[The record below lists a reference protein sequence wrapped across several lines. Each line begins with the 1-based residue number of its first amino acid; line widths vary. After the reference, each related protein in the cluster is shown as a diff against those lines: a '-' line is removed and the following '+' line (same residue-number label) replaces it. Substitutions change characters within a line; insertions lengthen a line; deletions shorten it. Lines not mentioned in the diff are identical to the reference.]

1 MEEKKLSYEEMEK
14 MLENELKEVDGRKFW
29 KTLLI
34 EQIINNDE
42 TEYNLTESEL
52 DNAVENLMANDY
64 MWQEIDNA
72 LAEEL
77 ENFREY

>member
-1 MEEKKLSYEEMEK
+1 MEEKKLSYEEMEE

-52 DNAVENLMANDY
+52 NNAIENLMANDY
-64 MWQEIDNA
+64 MWQEIDIA
-72 LAEEL
+72 LGEEL
-77 ENFREY
+77 ANFNK

>member
-1 MEEKKLSYEEMEK
+1 MEEKKLSYEEMEE

-77 ENFREY
+77 ENLRK

>member
-1 MEEKKLSYEEMEK
+1 MEEKKLSYEEMEE

-42 TEYNLTESEL
+42 IKYNLTESEL

-72 LAEEL
+72 LGEEL
-77 ENFREY
+77 ENFRK

>member
-1 MEEKKLSYEEMEK
+1 MEEKKLSYEEMEE

-42 TEYNLTESEL
+42 IEYNLTKSEL

-77 ENFREY
+77 GNFRK

>member
-1 MEEKKLSYEEMEK
+1 MEEKKLSYEEMEE

-72 LAEEL
+72 LGEEL
-77 ENFREY
+77 ENFRK

>member
-1 MEEKKLSYEEMEK
+1 MEEKKLSYEDMEE

-64 MWQEIDNA
+64 MWQEIDIA
-72 LAEEL
+72 LGEEL
-77 ENFREY
+77 ANFRK

>member
-1 MEEKKLSYEEMEK
+1 MEEKKLSYEEMEE

-72 LAEEL
+72 IGEEL
-77 ENFREY
+77 ENFRK

>member
-1 MEEKKLSYEEMEK
+1 MEEKKLSYEEMEE

-42 TEYNLTESEL
+42 IEYNLTESEL

-72 LAEEL
+72 LGGEL
-77 ENFREY
+77 ENFRK

>member
-1 MEEKKLSYEEMEK
+1 MEEKKLSYEEMEEI
-14 MLENELKEVDGRKFW
+14 LENELKEVDGRKFW

-52 DNAVENLMANDY
+52 NNAVENLMANDY
-64 MWQEIDNA
+64 MWQEIDIA
-72 LAEEL
+72 LGEEL
-77 ENFREY
+77 ENFKK

>member
-1 MEEKKLSYEEMEK
+1 MEEKKLSYEEMEE

-52 DNAVENLMANDY
+52 DNAVENLMNNDV

-77 ENFREY
+77 ENCRK

>member
-1 MEEKKLSYEEMEK
+1 MEEKKLSYEKMEE

-29 KTLLI
+29 KALLI

-77 ENFREY
+77 ENLRK

>member
-1 MEEKKLSYEEMEK
+1 MEEKKLSYEEMEE

-52 DNAVENLMANDY
+52 NNAVENLMANDY
-64 MWQEIDNA
+64 MWQEIDIA
-72 LAEEL
+72 LGEEL
-77 ENFREY
+77 ANFKK

>member
-1 MEEKKLSYEEMEK
+1 MEEKKLSYEEMEE

-52 DNAVENLMANDY
+52 DNAVKNLMANDY

-72 LAEEL
+72 LGEEL
-77 ENFREY
+77 ANFRK

>member
-1 MEEKKLSYEEMEK
+1 MEEKKLSYEEMEE

-64 MWQEIDNA
+64 MWQEIDIA
-72 LAEEL
+72 LGEEL
-77 ENFREY
+77 ANFRK

>member
-1 MEEKKLSYEEMEK
+1 MEEKKLSYEEMEE

-34 EQIINNDE
+34 EQIINSDE

-77 ENFREY
+77 GNFRK

>member
-1 MEEKKLSYEEMEK
+1 MEEEKLSYEEMED

-42 TEYNLTESEL
+42 IEYNLTKSEL

-64 MWQEIDNA
+64 MWQEIDIA
-72 LAEEL
+72 LGEEL
-77 ENFREY
+77 ENFRK

>member
-1 MEEKKLSYEEMEK
+1 MEEKKLSYEEMEE

-77 ENFREY
+77 ENFRK

>member
-1 MEEKKLSYEEMEK
+1 MEEKKLSYEEMEE

-42 TEYNLTESEL
+42 TEYNLTENEL
-52 DNAVENLMANDY
+52 NNAVENLMANDY
-64 MWQEIDNA
+64 MWQEIDIA
-72 LAEEL
+72 L
-77 ENFREY
+77 

>member
-1 MEEKKLSYEEMEK
+1 MEEKKLSYEKMEE
-14 MLENELKEVDGRKFW
+14 MLENELKEVDARKFW

-52 DNAVENLMANDY
+52 DNAVENLMNNDI

-77 ENFREY
+77 ENYRK

>member
-1 MEEKKLSYEEMEK
+1 MEEKKLSYEEIEE

-72 LAEEL
+72 LGEEL
-77 ENFREY
+77 ENFRK

>member
-1 MEEKKLSYEEMEK
+1 MEKKKLSYEEMEE
-14 MLENELKEVDGRKFW
+14 MLENELKEVDARKFW

-52 DNAVENLMANDY
+52 DNAVENLMNNDI

-77 ENFREY
+77 ENLRK

>member
-1 MEEKKLSYEEMEK
+1 MEEKKLCYEEMLEI
-14 MLENELKEVDGRKFW
+14 LENELKDVDGRKFW
-29 KTLLI
+29 KALLI

-52 DNAVENLMANDY
+52 DNAVENLMNDDI

-77 ENFREY
+77 ENLRK

>member
-1 MEEKKLSYEEMEK
+1 MEEKKLSYEEMEE

-52 DNAVENLMANDY
+52 DNAIENLMANDY
-64 MWQEIDNA
+64 MWQEIDIA
-72 LAEEL
+72 LREEL
-77 ENFREY
+77 ANFKK

>member
-1 MEEKKLSYEEMEK
+1 MEEKKLSYEEMEE
-14 MLENELKEVDGRKFW
+14 MLENELKEVDGRKIW

-42 TEYNLTESEL
+42 IEYNLTESEL

-72 LAEEL
+72 LGEEL
-77 ENFREY
+77 ENFRK

>member
-1 MEEKKLSYEEMEK
+1 MEEKKLSYEKMEE
-14 MLENELKEVDGRKFW
+14 MLENELKEVDARKFW

-52 DNAVENLMANDY
+52 DNAVENLMNNDV

-77 ENFREY
+77 ENLRK

>member
-1 MEEKKLSYEEMEK
+1 MEEKKLSYEEMEE

-52 DNAVENLMANDY
+52 NNAVENLMANDY
-64 MWQEIDNA
+64 MWQEIDIA
-72 LAEEL
+72 LGEEL
-77 ENFREY
+77 ANFNK

>member
-1 MEEKKLSYEEMEK
+1 MEEKKLSYEEMEE

-72 LAEEL
+72 LGEEL
-77 ENFREY
+77 ANFRK

>member
-1 MEEKKLSYEEMEK
+1 MEEKKLSYEEMEE

-29 KTLLI
+29 KALLI

-52 DNAVENLMANDY
+52 DNAVENLMNNDI

-77 ENFREY
+77 GNLRK

>member
-1 MEEKKLSYEEMEK
+1 MEEKKLSYEEMEE

-64 MWQEIDNA
+64 MWQEIDIA
-72 LAEEL
+72 LGEEL
-77 ENFREY
+77 GNFRK

>member
-1 MEEKKLSYEEMEK
+1 MKEKNLSYEEMEEI
-14 MLENELKEVDGRKFW
+14 LENELKEVDGRKFW

-52 DNAVENLMANDY
+52 NNAVENLMANDY
-64 MWQEIDNA
+64 MWQEIDIA
-72 LAEEL
+72 LGEEL
-77 ENFREY
+77 ANFKK

>member
-1 MEEKKLSYEEMEK
+1 MEEKKLSYEEMEEI
-14 MLENELKEVDGRKFW
+14 LENELKEVDGRKFW

-52 DNAVENLMANDY
+52 NNAVENLMANDY
-64 MWQEIDNA
+64 MWQEIDIA
-72 LAEEL
+72 LGEEL
-77 ENFREY
+77 ANFKK

>member
-1 MEEKKLSYEEMEK
+1 MEKKKLSYEEMLE

-52 DNAVENLMANDY
+52 DNAVENLMNNDI

-77 ENFREY
+77 ENFRK

>member
-1 MEEKKLSYEEMEK
+1 MEKKLNKEK
-14 MLENELKEVDGRKFW
+14 MEEILENELKEVDGRKFW

-72 LAEEL
+72 LGEEL
-77 ENFREY
+77 ENFRK

>member
-1 MEEKKLSYEEMEK
+1 MEEKKLSYEEMEE

-52 DNAVENLMANDY
+52 NNAVENLMTNDY
-64 MWQEIDNA
+64 MWQEIDIA
-72 LAEEL
+72 LGEEL
-77 ENFREY
+77 ANFKK

>member
-1 MEEKKLSYEEMEK
+1 MEEKKLSYEEMEE
-14 MLENELKEVDGRKFW
+14 MLENELKDVDGRKFW

-52 DNAVENLMANDY
+52 NNAVENLMANDY
-64 MWQEIDNA
+64 MWQEIDIA
-72 LAEEL
+72 LREEL
-77 ENFREY
+77 ANFKK